1 MSTDYKFEGW
11 MGLDANAAKGNMVWQ
26 GYEPKTF
33 QETDIDIEITH
44 SGICGSD
51 IHTLSSGWGPTNYP
65 CVVGHEIVGKA
76 VRVGKDVKTGVKV
89 GDRVGV
95 GAQSGACMNQKGDCT
110 NCADGQENYCQV
122 QSTGTYNSKWPSGE
136 KSYGGYA
143 KYWRGAST
151 HVIPIPDGVDS
162 SEAAP
167 MLCGGVTLYSPL
179 KANGCGP
186 GKRVGIVGIGGL
198 GHFGLLWAKALGAD
212 KVVAI
217 SRTDAKKEDA
227 FKMGADDFI
236 ATAEEGYEKKYANSL
251 DLIVSTVSGPGLP
264 LTSYLSLLDIGGQF
278 IQVGAPE
285 DPIPQFMAF
294 SLILKKVK
302 IGGSLIGSPAEIKEM
317 LQLAADKN
325 IHPWIN
331 ERPMADA
338 NQAIVD
344 FEKGAPR
351 YRFVLKN

>member
-11 MGLDANAAKGNMVWQ
+11 MGLDKEAAKGNMVWQ

-44 SGICGSD
+44 SGVCGSD
-51 IHTLSSGWGPTNYP
+51 IHTLSSGWGPTAYP

-95 GAQSGACMNQKGDCT
+95 GAQSGACLNQKGDCP
-110 NCADGQENYCQV
+110 NCADGSENYCQV

-143 KYWRGAST
+143 KYWRGDNNF
-151 HVIPIPDGVDS
+151 VIPIPDGVDS

-186 GKRVGIVGIGGL
+186 GKRVGIVGIGCL

-264 LTSYLSLLDIGGQF
+264 LTSYLGLLDIGGQF

-338 NQAIVD
+338 NQVIVD
-344 FEKGAPR
+344 FEKGVPR

>member
-1 MSTDYKFEGW
+1 MSSTDLKFEGW
-11 MGLDANAAKGNMVWQ
+11 VGLDANAAKGNMVWQ
-26 GYEPKTF
+26 SYEPKAF

-76 VRVGKDVKTGVKV
+76 IRVGKDVKNGVKV

-95 GAQSGACMNQKGDCT
+95 GAQSGACLKGDCAS
-110 NCADGQENYCQV
+110 CADGSENYCQSMV
-122 QSTGTYNSKWPSGE
+122 GTYNSKWPTGE
-136 KSYGGYA
+136 KSYGGYSRH
-143 KYWRGAST
+143 WRGDSHFVFA
-151 HVIPIPDGVDS
+151 IPDGVDS
-162 SEAAP
+162 AEAAP

-179 KANGCGP
+179 KQNGCGP

-212 KVVAI
+212 EVVAI
-217 SRTDAKKEDA
+217 SRTDSKKEDA
-227 FKMGADDFI
+227 FKMGATKFI
-236 ATAEEGYEKKYANSL
+236 ATAEEGYEKTYANSL
-251 DLIVSTVSGPGLP
+251 DLIVSTVSGPGMP

-285 DPIPQFMAF
+285 DPVPSFMAF

-302 IGGSLIGSPAEIKEM
+302 VGGSLIGSPDEIREM
-317 LQLAADKN
+317 LQLAADKK

-338 NQAIVD
+338 NQALVD
-344 FEKGAPR
+344 FEKGLPR
-351 YRFVLKN
+351 YRYVLKN